1 MARLDKWEDFGIDPA
16 RATTAEER
24 AAERLNARGTQ
35 SFVDNHPEFYKC
47 EENADLVVAWLYIHN
62 DAPATRLNLELAQR
76 ALADDLKK
84 RPPAE
89 QVEVDR
95 WAGVTISR
103 SDALLEY
110 QPSDDERE
118 TLAKVADDSS
128 LNDHQRKARDRKL
141 RLLAGTQRRQ
151 FSDLKPGADP
161 RVVI

>member
-16 RATTAEER
+16 RATTAQDIKMEF
-24 AAERLNARGTQ
+24 LNAEGTEA
-35 SFVDNHPEFYKC
+35 FINAHPEFYQSP
-47 EENADLVVAWLYIHN
+47 ENAELLAAWLYLHN
-62 DAPATRLNLELAQR
+62 DVPFTRLNLELAQR

-103 SDALLEY
+103 GDALLEY

-118 TLAKVADDSS
+118 ALSRLQDDTS

-141 RLLAGTQRRQ
+141 RLLAGQQRRE

-161 RVVI
+161 RIVV